1 MSSGGDHL
9 YKAGGGSYPEL
20 RGAARDRC
28 KDSVNLLTSHIKVCV
43 GVHVCVWVC
52 VCGCVCDREII
63 TILGKKQIF
72 KGLCDSKI
80 SKIKSIVLER
90 QELNFG
96 SIIY

>member
-20 RGAARDRC
+20 HGATRDRY
-28 KDSVNLLTSHIKVCV
+28 KDSANLLTSHIKVCV
-43 GVHVCVWVC
+43 GVLVC
-52 VCGCVCDREII
+52 VCVTER
-63 TILGKKQIF
+63 LSLFWQKNQIF

-80 SKIKSIVLER
+80 SKIKSIVLDR
-90 QELNFG
+90 QELSFA